1 MRPARGLQSGLGMTP
16 MLSSLIWL
24 IAFAV
29 GFVWMARRYR
39 RRARRTELQFER
51 DVLRRRRDPY
61 DPQQLNE

>member
-1 MRPARGLQSGLGMTP
+1 MTP

-51 DVLRRRRDPY
+51 DVLRRRRDAY
-61 DPQQLNE
+61 DPQELDE